1 MKGIIIMSDD
11 GSISSATD
19 SIVGL
24 LQQNG
29 NTNNDLSSLS
39 ENATSVQ
46 TQDPV
51 EQTTTEIEE
60 PINEAQPDSE
70 VAVID
75 ETVEEVVEDS
85 SELQEEDRPLETSDE
100 ELVEPTYTVK
110 VQGETLDVNLDELKA
125 GYQRESDYRRKTESL
140 SIERQQ
146 HQEQVNNESTILE
159 GKLTNLEKMTM
170 MARRQLNLDAGDI
183 NELMQR
189 DPVEGVRK
197 KHQLEQ
203 RALQLQAQEQET
215 QKLRNEEMK
224 KYMKAEQQKM
234 FLEIPEM
241 REESSR
247 TKFVANMRTYLT
259 KMGFNQDEV
268 NSVNDTRYVKLI
280 KDGMKWQ
287 NLEASRPALNKK
299 VQGTPKVVRG
309 GVTST
314 KSQRQ
319 QKVNA
324 DKMSKLKQSGSI
336 DDATQVLKDIFG

>member
-1 MKGIIIMSDD
+1 MSDD

-24 LQQNG
+24 LQQTG

-39 ENATSVQ
+39 EDAPIVQ
-46 TQDPV
+46 NQDPV
-51 EQTTTEIEE
+51 QQVTTETAETT
-60 PINEAQPDSE
+60 NEAQPDSE
-70 VAVID
+70 VAVVE
-75 ETVEEVVEDS
+75 ETVEEVAEDS
-85 SELQEEDRPLETSDE
+85 IEEQDIDQPLETSDE
-100 ELVEPTYTVK
+100 EIAEPTYTVK

-146 HQEQVNNESTILE
+146 HQEQVKNENSILE

-170 MARRQLNLDAGDI
+170 MARKQLNLDAGDL

-189 DPVEGVRK
+189 DPVEGMRK
-197 KHQLEQ
+197 KHILEQ
-203 RALQLQAQEQET
+203 RAMQLQAQEQEA
-215 QKLRNEEMK
+215 QKIRNEEMK
-224 KYMKAEQQKM
+224 KVMQQEQHKMYM
-234 FLEIPEM
+234 EIPEM
-241 REESSR
+241 REESTR
-247 TKFVANMRTYLT
+247 TKFVSGMRDYLT
-259 KMGFNQDEV
+259 KMGFNQQEV
-268 NSVNDTRYVKLI
+268 NSVNDHRYVKLI
-280 KDGMKWQ
+280 RDGMKWQ
-287 NLEASRPALNKK
+287 NLAKSKSNVNKK

-314 KSQRQ
+314 KAQRQ

-336 DDATQVLKDIFG
+336 DDATAVLKDIFG